1 MSGENGVF
9 RAVMGVTAEA
19 EKLVDRMAPPADR
32 ELIKRAADLPTR
44 KKIALVRRLWRDERV
59 RDLSRIPL
67 LAGAAYAVLP
77 IRVLPPKLGPLRDW
91 EKLVGLSLLL
101 WLIVRLTPGAVL
113 REHLEAVERPGLLHR
128 VLKRDGE

>member
-1 MSGENGVF
+1 MSHDSAIF
-9 RAVMGVTAEA
+9 RTIMSAAAEA
-19 EKLVDRMAPPADR
+19 EKLVDRVAPPADR
-32 ELIKRAADLPTR
+32 DVIKRAFDLPTR

-59 RDLSRIPL
+59 RDLSRVPL

-91 EKLVGLSLLL
+91 EKLVGLSAIL
-101 WLIVRLTPGAVL
+101 WLIVRLTPEAVL
-113 REHLEAVERPGLLHR
+113 REHLEAVERPGLIQR

>member
-1 MSGENGVF
+1 MSSENSVL

-19 EKLVDRMAPPADR
+19 EKLVDRVAPPADR
-32 ELIKRAADLPTR
+32 DLIKRAFDLPTR

-101 WLIVRLTPGAVL
+101 WLIVRLTPQAVV
-113 REHLEAVERPGLLHR
+113 REHLEAVERPGLIHR
-128 VLKRDGE
+128 VLTRDGE